1 MSPLQ
6 ITMSVASA
14 ESKQN
19 EFDLDDE
26 DINIIEKNKVAGQ
39 VFITL
44 TEEKLLAPPYN
55 LLGGPAGAIELLI
68 KELICKVQVTESL
81 HELEKSEKRSFQ
93 EKNDLQTAEATYAN
107 EPQNHI
113 STSEESFQEINL
125 QPVEATNSQNPIST
139 SEESFQEINLQPAVA
154 TNSQNPIRFLSSKI
168 NIHLPENASQ
178 KLRYYELWNKHYSK
192 WPSLNEFTNHLH
204 NVSKDHAH
212 SSFKREI
219 AVLKKLFAEEHP
231 AQLRL
236 AHLEGQ
242 LKVISEGISCLVAFY
257 HFGEKKWDET
267 DATNFNEGSK
277 KKNSKTR
284 GYEKRIE
291 ILSTKK
297 DAVKKELEVAQD
309 SVILGAYHRINDHY
323 NNYHKAS
330 TLLLKRKLFENAGHF
345 FAQVSLPYVKSETRQ
360 YESQIIALSINN
372 LKSAPGTLA
381 TDVQVPK
388 VDPCLLYGEELLS
401 NSSDPI
407 KEFTLASCGHIFH
420 QKCLEKNLV
429 SGEVICPNKEC
440 NKAIETFLS
449 PDLFKEGKGG
459 GLQKSTKASADE
471 TNITTTEMVNTTAS
485 TDATAIQIDSENQ
498 LPWMTIMIHRNRGV
512 FRNDHLTIGNI
523 AMISHEMM
531 FESFIR
537 HAKESPINVINGNT
551 SDHIDDLKEKI
562 YEEVKKKHNDFL
574 DIEAEDLRLW
584 KVEINNSSDD
594 EFSSLVLKNDNT
606 KNITK
611 LRGTIRE
618 FWDDDEKRP
627 KVGCTHIIVDSLRL
641 VERRKMDNH
650 IQDQGEGLN
659 LLIGQLREMGLQN
672 PEHQDLDNHK
682 IFEKTLRFCC
692 ALLTNGQAWLQEIV
706 IR

>member
-257 HFGEKKWDET
+257 HFGEKKWGCDLVLLSP
-267 DATNFNEGSK
+267 G
-277 KKNSKTR
+277 R
-284 GYEKRIE
+284 GLLPQAGC
-291 ILSTKK
+291 ILVRS
-297 DAVKKELEVAQD
+297 D
-309 SVILGAYHRINDHY
+309 
-323 NNYHKAS
+323 
-330 TLLLKRKLFENAGHF
+330 
-345 FAQVSLPYVKSETRQ
+345 
-360 YESQIIALSINN
+360 
-372 LKSAPGTLA
+372 KSATFQAVLWTL
-381 TDVQVPK
+381 
-388 VDPCLLYGEELLS
+388 
-401 NSSDPI
+401 
-407 KEFTLASCGHIFH
+407 
-420 QKCLEKNLV
+420 
-429 SGEVICPNKEC
+429 
-440 NKAIETFLS
+440 
-449 PDLFKEGKGG
+449 
-459 GLQKSTKASADE
+459 
-471 TNITTTEMVNTTAS
+471 
-485 TDATAIQIDSENQ
+485 
-498 LPWMTIMIHRNRGV
+498 
-512 FRNDHLTIGNI
+512 
-523 AMISHEMM
+523 
-531 FESFIR
+531 
-537 HAKESPINVINGNT
+537 
-551 SDHIDDLKEKI
+551 
-562 YEEVKKKHNDFL
+562 
-574 DIEAEDLRLW
+574 
-584 KVEINNSSDD
+584 
-594 EFSSLVLKNDNT
+594 
-606 KNITK
+606 
-611 LRGTIRE
+611 
-618 FWDDDEKRP
+618 
-627 KVGCTHIIVDSLRL
+627 
-641 VERRKMDNH
+641 
-650 IQDQGEGLN
+650 
-659 LLIGQLREMGLQN
+659 
-672 PEHQDLDNHK
+672 
-682 IFEKTLRFCC
+682 
-692 ALLTNGQAWLQEIV
+692 
-706 IR
+706 

>member
-1 MSPLQ
+1 
-6 ITMSVASA
+6 MSVASA
-14 ESKQN
+14 E
-19 EFDLDDE
+19 
-26 DINIIEKNKVAGQ
+26 VAGQ

-242 LKVISEGISCLVAFY
+242 LKMKQMPRILMKVQRRKIAKV
-257 HFGEKKWDET
+257 
-267 DATNFNEGSK
+267 SK
-277 KKNSKTR
+277 MF
-284 GYEKRIE
+284 
-291 ILSTKK
+291 TKQK

-330 TLLLKRKLFENAGHF
+330 TLLLKRKLFENG
-345 FAQVSLPYVKSETRQ
+345 
-360 YESQIIALSINN
+360 ND
-372 LKSAPGTLA
+372 
-381 TDVQVPK
+381 TDVK
-388 VDPCLLYGEELLS
+388 LS
-401 NSSDPI
+401 
-407 KEFTLASCGHIFH
+407 K
-420 QKCLEKNLV
+420 KN
-429 SGEVICPNKEC
+429 
-440 NKAIETFLS
+440 
-449 PDLFKEGKGG
+449 
-459 GLQKSTKASADE
+459 
-471 TNITTTEMVNTTAS
+471 
-485 TDATAIQIDSENQ
+485 
-498 LPWMTIMIHRNRGV
+498 R
-512 FRNDHLTIGNI
+512 
-523 AMISHEMM
+523 
-531 FESFIR
+531 ES
-537 HAKESPINVINGNT
+537 
-551 SDHIDDLKEKI
+551 
-562 YEEVKKKHNDFL
+562 
-574 DIEAEDLRLW
+574 
-584 KVEINNSSDD
+584 
-594 EFSSLVLKNDNT
+594 
-606 KNITK
+606 
-611 LRGTIRE
+611 
-618 FWDDDEKRP
+618 
-627 KVGCTHIIVDSLRL
+627 
-641 VERRKMDNH
+641 
-650 IQDQGEGLN
+650 
-659 LLIGQLREMGLQN
+659 
-672 PEHQDLDNHK
+672 
-682 IFEKTLRFCC
+682 
-692 ALLTNGQAWLQEIV
+692 
-706 IR
+706 